1 MRATCNMKV
10 RSTTNQ
16 ISINRVDFC
25 ILSTNMLALIN
36 QVLQEN
42 EDEFEWLKDKTSI
55 RATYYNHHFCFEVE
69 FFRFDWSS
77 CLVHF
82 RDLAC
87 YLIQKSVWKTKYYVP
102 RILFR
107 KKITLTSSCNIF
119 LKKNSSWMKPK
130 ENLTLNLGIGFRNS
144 EVWIF
149 SDLYVGSGSRWTQI
163 LWPDLEVTT
172 IQLFGFQFLDILY
185 RRSPNYAASD

>member
-107 KKITLTSSCNIF
+107 NKIRLTSSGMASTF
-119 LKKNSSWMKPK
+119 LKN
-130 ENLTLNLGIGFRNS
+130 
-144 EVWIF
+144 
-149 SDLYVGSGSRWTQI
+149 
-163 LWPDLEVTT
+163 
-172 IQLFGFQFLDILY
+172 FQFLNEIKRKSDMWVGYLVFGIQKSDFLY
-185 RRSPNYAASD
+185 PWSPC